1 MRTALEIATFPSRTR
16 RETERTQFTP
26 FTRRSLGSVPVPITV
41 LSLSL
46 SLSRRLD
53 KSAWSLQLPAPT
65 TRCLTLKHAI
75 WEKIRFCQS
84 ELLIQVNALGE
95 SCKPEPVRQEVI
107 RRVR

>member
-46 SLSRRLD
+46 SQIGEVRLEPAA
-53 KSAWSLQLPAPT
+53 SGSHYALPD
-65 TRCLTLKHAI
+65 
-75 WEKIRFCQS
+75 S
-84 ELLIQVNALGE
+84 EARDLGE
-95 SCKPEPVRQEVI
+95 DPILPKRIADSSQCF
-107 RRVR
+107 RRVLQA